1 MNSYPKLSPLATAC
15 IREAAEEVR
24 DIPSLRTLGLVL
36 DKMELRRSGFVT
48 SDMPLYEIRAYIA
61 RRIANIAQAN

>member
-1 MNSYPKLSPLATAC
+1 MNSYPELSPLATAC